1 VQLSPVLAA
10 TGTYPFVR
18 LEEAKRRLAAE
29 GVELIDFGKG
39 DPREETDSLI
49 RRALV
54 ESIEPLSSY
63 PLAEGLPELRE
74 AVAGWCRRRFGVE
87 VDPETEVIPT
97 YGSKEAIFHLAQV
110 LLDRD
115 SDKALVLSTEPGYPV
130 YDRGALFAGA
140 DVERLPLLEEN
151 GFLPDLDRIE
161 EETWSRTAIFWIN
174 YPNNPTGAV
183 APLEFL
189 ERLAA
194 LAAEHDFLLAADE
207 AYTELWFD
215 EPPHSAL
222 EATDRSHV
230 AVFQTLSKRSS
241 MTGYRSG
248 FVAGSPELIAAL
260 RQYRP
265 TVGTAPQEFV
275 QRASVVAWNDE
286 EHVERTREIYHRKRD
301 VLLPALARKGI
312 RVAGSE
318 ATMYL
323 WLEVPAG
330 ETSEELAAGLLEH
343 GLIVSPGTFFGPS
356 GEGYWRL
363 ALVPT
368 EAECERAAEIL
379 ERVL

>member
-1 VQLSPVLAA
+1 MQLSPVLAA

-18 LEEAKRRLAAE
+18 LEEAKRRLAAK

-39 DPREETDSLI
+39 DPREETDPLI

-74 AVAGWCRRRFGVE
+74 AVAGWCRRRFRVE

-115 SDKALVLSTEPGYPV
+115 SDKTLVLSTEPGYPV

-140 DVERLPLLEEN
+140 DVERLPLFEEN
-151 GFLPDLDRIE
+151 GFLPDLDGID
-161 EETWSRTAIFWIN
+161 EETWSRTAILWIN
-174 YPNNPTGAV
+174 YPNNPTGSV
-183 APLEFL
+183 ASLEFL

-286 EHVERTREIYHRKRD
+286 EHVERTREIYRRKRE
-301 VLLPALARKGI
+301 VLLPALAQKGI

-330 ETSEELAAGLLEH
+330 ESSEELAARLLEQ

-379 ERVL
+379 ERML

>member
-18 LEEAKRRLAAE
+18 LEEAKRRLAAA

-39 DPREETDSLI
+39 DPREETDPLI

-74 AVAGWCRRRFGVE
+74 AAAGWCGRRFGVV

-115 SDKALVLSTEPGYPV
+115 SDKTLVLSTEPGYPV

-140 DVERLPLLEEN
+140 DVERLPLFEEN
-151 GFLPDLDRIE
+151 GFLPDLDGID
-161 EETWSRTAIFWIN
+161 EETWSRTAILWIN
-174 YPNNPTGAV
+174 YPNNPTGSV
-183 APLEFL
+183 ASLEFL

-286 EHVERTREIYHRKRD
+286 EHVERTREIYRRKRE
-301 VLLPALARKGI
+301 VLLPALAQKGI

-330 ETSEELAAGLLEH
+330 ESSEELAARLLEQ

-379 ERVL
+379 ERML

>member
-39 DPREETDSLI
+39 DPREETDPLI

-74 AVAGWCRRRFGVE
+74 AVAAWCVRRFGVE

-115 SDKALVLSTEPGYPV
+115 SDKTLVLSTEPGYPV

-151 GFLPDLDRIE
+151 GFLPDLDGID
-161 EETWSRTAIFWIN
+161 EETWSRTAILWIN

-222 EATDRSHV
+222 EATDRSRV

-286 EHVERTREIYHRKRD
+286 EHVERTREIYRRKRE
-301 VLLPALARKGI
+301 VLLPALAQKGV

-330 ETSEELAAGLLEH
+330 ESSEELAARLLEH

-379 ERVL
+379 DRVL

>member
-18 LEEAKRRLAAE
+18 LEEAKRRLAAK

-39 DPREETDSLI
+39 DPREETDPLI

-74 AVAGWCRRRFGVE
+74 AAAGWCGRRFGVE

-151 GFLPDLDRIE
+151 GFLPDLDGIDD
-161 EETWSRTAIFWIN
+161 ETWSRTAILWIN

-222 EATDRSHV
+222 EATERSRV

-286 EHVERTREIYHRKRD
+286 EHVERTREIYRRKRE
-301 VLLPALARKGI
+301 VLLPALAHKGI

-330 ETSEELAAGLLEH
+330 ESSEELAARLLEQ

-363 ALVPT
+363 ALVPA

-379 ERVL
+379 DRVL

>member
-18 LEEAKRRLAAE
+18 LEEAKRRLAAK

-39 DPREETDSLI
+39 DPREETDPLI

-74 AVAGWCRRRFGVE
+74 AAAGWCGRRFGVE

-151 GFLPDLDRIE
+151 GFLPDLDGID
-161 EETWSRTAIFWIN
+161 EETWSRTAILWIN
-174 YPNNPTGAV
+174 YPNNPTGSV
-183 APLEFL
+183 ASLEFL

-222 EATDRSHV
+222 EAADRSHV

-286 EHVERTREIYHRKRD
+286 EHVERTREIYRRKRE

-330 ETSEELAAGLLEH
+330 ESSEELAARLLEQ

-379 ERVL
+379 ERML

>member
-39 DPREETDSLI
+39 DPREETDPLI

-74 AVAGWCRRRFGVE
+74 AAAGWCGRRFGVE

-115 SDKALVLSTEPGYPV
+115 SDKTLVLSTEPGYPV

-140 DVERLPLLEEN
+140 DVERLPLFEEN
-151 GFLPDLDRIE
+151 GFLPDLDGID
-161 EETWSRTAIFWIN
+161 EETWSRTAILWIN
-174 YPNNPTGAV
+174 YPNNPTGSV
-183 APLEFL
+183 ASLEFL

-286 EHVERTREIYHRKRD
+286 EHVERTREIYRRKRE
-301 VLLPALARKGI
+301 VLLPALAQKGI

-330 ETSEELAAGLLEH
+330 ESSEELAARLLEQ

-379 ERVL
+379 ERML

>member
-18 LEEAKRRLAAE
+18 LERAKQRLAE
-29 GVELIDFGKG
+29 QGVELIDFGKG
-39 DPREETDSLI
+39 DPREETDPLI

-54 ESIEPLSSY
+54 EGVDPRSSY

-74 AVAGWCRRRFGVE
+74 AVARWCEQRFGVWL
-87 VDPETEVIPT
+87 DPETEVIPT
-97 YGSKEAIFHLAQV
+97 YGSKEAIFSLAQV
-110 LLDRD
+110 VLDREG
-115 SDKALVLSTEPGYPV
+115 DKRLVLSTEPGYPV

-140 DVERLPLLEEN
+140 EVEQLPLLEEN
-151 GFLPDLDRIE
+151 DFLPDLDLVDA
-161 EETWSRTAIFWIN
+161 ETWSRTAIFWIN
-174 YPNNPTGAV
+174 YPNNPTGSI
-183 APLEFL
+183 APLAFL
-189 ERLAA
+189 ERLAE
-194 LAAEHDFLLAADE
+194 LANEHNFLLAADE

-222 EATDRSHV
+222 EVHDRSNV
-230 AVFQTLSKRSS
+230 AIFQTLSKRSS

-265 TVGTAPQEFV
+265 SAGTAPQEFV
-275 QRASVVAWNDE
+275 QKASVVAWSDE
-286 EHVERTREIYHRKRD
+286 EHVERTREVYRRKRE
-301 VLLPALARKGI
+301 VLLPTLRKKGI
-312 RVAGSE
+312 RVAGSH

-330 ETSEELAAGLLEH
+330 ESSEELAERLLEH
-343 GLIVSPGTFFGPS
+343 GLIVSPGPFFGRS